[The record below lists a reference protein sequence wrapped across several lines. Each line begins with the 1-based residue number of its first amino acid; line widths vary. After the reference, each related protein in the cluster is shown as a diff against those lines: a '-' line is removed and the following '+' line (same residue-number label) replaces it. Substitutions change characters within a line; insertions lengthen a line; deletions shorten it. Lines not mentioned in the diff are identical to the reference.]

1 MANFSLDLWV
11 KNVFSAI
18 PRQQHYAHVY
28 LILAWNEEY
37 PKRIDQNGY
46 IHLLNGMKSYVEKV
60 PKPYNI
66 KVKTL
71 IKILRKLEKK
81 KTGYLKLIKTMMIFS
96 IWT

>member
-37 PKRIDQNGY
+37 PTRIDQVS
-46 IHLLNGMKSYVEKV
+46 K
-60 PKPYNI
+60 NI
-66 KVKTL
+66 NCSKD
-71 IKILRKLEKK
+71 E
-81 KTGYLKLIKTMMIFS
+81 
-96 IWT
+96 